1 MTPLN
6 DSNFTLYA
14 AANYTNTCYD
24 TEEFY
29 DDIKRFKYLK
39 RLFSRYQD
47 NDDLKERLILNHL
60 ITLYN
65 VFNGDAVTR
74 MLFYK
79 TDERHWRILKTFL
92 LYMQRMPK
100 VIYHLEFHNNHV
112 KADMIGVDLNIA
124 DTLRKI

>member
-1 MTPLN
+1 
-6 DSNFTLYA
+6 
-14 AANYTNTCYD
+14 
-24 TEEFY
+24 
-29 DDIKRFKYLK
+29 
-39 RLFSRYQD
+39 
-47 NDDLKERLILNHL
+47 
-60 ITLYN
+60 
-65 VFNGDAVTR
+65 